1 MKARSA
7 NSGPSSFL
15 RSALPASLDPEHTQ
29 RYFHTKLVP
38 GSR

>member
-15 RSALPASLDPEHTQ
+15 RSALPASLDPKATH
-29 RYFHTKLVP
+29 RHFHAWVVP
-38 GSR
+38 GLR